1 MSLPAERIA
10 SADAGEFGAAPGLR
24 GGSLG
29 FVETIGQ
36 SIANVAPTLTPALN
50 ITVVAGI
57 AGTGSWLAYLIASIG
72 MMFVAGNIGVLARRH
87 PMAGAY
93 FIYIGRTLG
102 SLAGLVAGWSMIA
115 AYTGCILACVF
126 AGHVFVADLMKGMGF
141 AALMPPGWLFDL
153 AFVGLVWL
161 FAHRDIRLS
170 SRVSLVL
177 EMLSL
182 VIIGVITAMIVA
194 HRGYIVDRVQLDLP
208 SLGFAGV
215 TSALAFAVFSF
226 VGFESAATLAKES
239 RNPRQTIPRVL
250 MLSAGIAGVFFVV
263 IAYAMVLG
271 VHDKT
276 KVISRSASPFVEVSG
291 RAGMAAVAEI
301 VYAAALI
308 SAFACALASLNAV
321 SRLMFSMGRYGF
333 LHRAIGVVNERHGTP
348 HLAIAAAALLTAV
361 VCLGLAS
368 FAPIDA
374 FGYTGTF
381 ATFGFV
387 VVYLLICIVAPLD
400 LARAGIMRVRHLT
413 VGVVGVLLMLFV
425 FYGSLYPVPDY
436 PYNLLPYLFAAYLA
450 VGAAWFH
457 IASMRAP
464 RNADAL
470 LRDLE

>member
-10 SADAGEFGAAPGLR
+10 SADAGEVGAAPGLR

-153 AFVGLVWL
+153 AFVGLVWF

-276 KVISRSASPFVEVSG
+276 EVISRSASPFVEVSG

-333 LHRAIGVVNERHGTP
+333 LHRATGVVNERHGTP

-361 VCLGLAS
+361 VCLGLAG

-400 LARAGIMRVRHLT
+400 LARAGIMRARHLT

-450 VGAAWFH
+450 AGAAWFY
-457 IASMRAP
+457 IASKRAP
-464 RNADAL
+464 QSADAL

>member
-1 MSLPAERIA
+1 MTSVASPSGRSPTRCRRRNCATSASPRCPKGHSAMSCGRSSSFGPRTRSSRSTATAAFCRAPRTLPTERIA
-10 SADAGEFGAAPGLR
+10 AVDAGEVGAASGLR

-36 SIANVAPTLTPALN
+36 SIANIAPALTPALN

-102 SLAGLVAGWSMIA
+102 SLAGLLAGWSMIA
-115 AYTGCILACVF
+115 AYAGCMLACVF
-126 AGHVFVADLMKGMGF
+126 AAHVFVADLLKGMGF

-208 SLGFAGV
+208 QIGFAGV

-226 VGFESAATLAKES
+226 
-239 RNPRQTIPRVL
+239 
-250 MLSAGIAGVFFVV
+250 
-263 IAYAMVLG
+263 
-271 VHDKT
+271 
-276 KVISRSASPFVEVSG
+276 
-291 RAGMAAVAEI
+291 
-301 VYAAALI
+301 
-308 SAFACALASLNAV
+308 
-321 SRLMFSMGRYGF
+321 
-333 LHRAIGVVNERHGTP
+333 
-348 HLAIAAAALLTAV
+348 
-361 VCLGLAS
+361 
-368 FAPIDA
+368 
-374 FGYTGTF
+374 
-381 ATFGFV
+381 
-387 VVYLLICIVAPLD
+387 
-400 LARAGIMRVRHLT
+400 
-413 VGVVGVLLMLFV
+413 
-425 FYGSLYPVPDY
+425 
-436 PYNLLPYLFAAYLA
+436 
-450 VGAAWFH
+450 
-457 IASMRAP
+457 
-464 RNADAL
+464 
-470 LRDLE
+470 

>member
-1 MSLPAERIA
+1 VSLPAERIA
-10 SADAGEFGAAPGLR
+10 AVDAGDISTAPGLR

-57 AGTGSWLAYLIASIG
+57 AGTGSWLAYLIASVG
-72 MMFVAGNIGVLARRH
+72 MLFVAGNIGVLARRH

-115 AYTGCILACVF
+115 AYAGCMLACVF
-126 AGHVFVADLMKGMGF
+126 AGHVFVTDLLKGMGL
-141 AALMPPGWLFDL
+141 AAMIPPGWLFDL
-153 AFVGLVWL
+153 AFIGLIWL

-194 HRGYIVDRVQLDLP
+194 HRGYIVDPVQLDLP
-208 SLGFAGV
+208 QIGFAGV

-239 RNPRQTIPRVL
+239 RNPTQTIPRVL
-250 MLSAGIAGVFFVV
+250 MLSAGIAGIFFVV

-271 VHDKT
+271 VNDKAR
-276 KVISRSASPFVEVSG
+276 IIARSASPFVEVSG
-291 RAGMAAVAEI
+291 RAGMAAIAEI
-301 VYAAALI
+301 VYGAALI

-333 LHRAIGVVNERHGTP
+333 LHRAMGGINERHGTP
-348 HLAIAAAALLTAV
+348 YLAIAAAALSTAV
-361 VCLGLAS
+361 ICLGLAG
-368 FAPIDA
+368 FRPIDA
-374 FGYTGTF
+374 FGYAGTF
-381 ATFGFV
+381 ATFGFL
-387 VVYLLICIVAPLD
+387 VVYLLISIVAPLD
-400 LARAGIMRVRHLT
+400 LSRAGIMRMRHLM
-413 VGVVGVLLMLFV
+413 VGAVGVLLMLFV
-425 FYGSLYPVPDY
+425 FCGSLYPIPDY
-436 PYNLLPYLFAAYLA
+436 PYNLLPYLFAVYLA
-450 VGAAWFH
+450 AGAAWFY
-457 IASMRAP
+457 IAATRAP
-464 RNADAL
+464 RDADAL

>member
-1 MSLPAERIA
+1 
-10 SADAGEFGAAPGLR
+10 
-24 GGSLG
+24 
-29 FVETIGQ
+29 
-36 SIANVAPTLTPALN
+36 
-50 ITVVAGI
+50 
-57 AGTGSWLAYLIASIG
+57 
-72 MMFVAGNIGVLARRH
+72 
-87 PMAGAY
+87 
-93 FIYIGRTLG
+93 
-102 SLAGLVAGWSMIA
+102 
-115 AYTGCILACVF
+115 
-126 AGHVFVADLMKGMGF
+126 MKGMGF
-141 AALMPPGWLFDL
+141 AAMMPPGWLFDL
-153 AFVGLVWL
+153 AFVGLIWL

-177 EMLSL
+177 EALSL
-182 VIIGVITAMIVA
+182 VIIGSITAMIMA
-194 HRGYIVDRVQLDLP
+194 RRGHIVDPVQLDLP

-239 RNPRQTIPRVL
+239 RNPTQTIPRVL

-291 RAGMAAVAEI
+291 RAGMAAIAEI

-308 SAFACALASLNAV
+308 SAFACALASLNAA

-333 LHRAIGVVNERHGTP
+333 LHRAMGVINERHGTP
-348 HLAIAAAALLTAV
+348 HLAIAAAVLSIALI
-361 VCLGLAS
+361 CLGLAG

-381 ATFGFV
+381 ATFGFL
-387 VVYLLICIVAPLD
+387 VVYLLISIVAPLD
-400 LARAGIMRVRHLT
+400 LSRAGIMRARHLA
-413 VGVVGVLLMLFV
+413 VGVIGVLLMLFV
-425 FYGSLYPVPDY
+425 FFGSLYPVPDY

-450 VGAAWFH
+450 AGAAWFY
-457 IASMRAP
+457 IASKRAP
-464 RNADAL
+464 QNADAL

>member
-10 SADAGEFGAAPGLR
+10 SADASDISVAPGLR

-50 ITVVAGI
+50 ITVVASI
-57 AGTGSWLAYLIASIG
+57 AGAGSWLAYLIASIG

-102 SLAGLVAGWSMIA
+102 NLAGHVAGWSMIA
-115 AYTGCILACVF
+115 AYAGCMLACVF
-126 AGHVFVADLMKGMGF
+126 GGRVFVADLLKGMGL

-177 EMLSL
+177 EALSL
-182 VIIGVITAMIVA
+182 VIIGIITVMIVA
-194 HRGYIVDRVQLDLP
+194 RRGHIIDPMQLDLP

-239 RNPRQTIPRVL
+239 RNPTQTIPRVL

-263 IAYAMVLG
+263 MAYAMVLG

-276 KVISRSASPFVEVSG
+276 KVISRSASPFVEVAG

-333 LHRAIGVVNERHGTP
+333 LHRAMGVINERHGTP
-348 HLAIAAAALLTAV
+348 HIAIAAAALSIAL
-361 VCLGLAS
+361 VCLGLAG

-381 ATFGFV
+381 ATFGFLA
-387 VVYLLICIVAPLD
+387 VYLLISIVAPLD
-400 LARAGIMRVRHLT
+400 LSRAGIMRMRHLA
-413 VGVVGVLLMLFV
+413 VGVIGVALMLFV
-425 FYGSLYPVPDY
+425 FFGSLYPMPDY

-450 VGAAWFH
+450 VGAAWFY

-464 RNADAL
+464 QNADAL

>member
-1 MSLPAERIA
+1 MSLPAERIVA
-10 SADAGEFGAAPGLR
+10 VDAGEIGAAPGLR

-102 SLAGLVAGWSMIA
+102 SLAGLLAGWSMIA
-115 AYTGCILACVF
+115 AYAGCMLACVF
-126 AGHVFVADLMKGMGF
+126 AAHVFVADLLKGMGF

-194 HRGYIVDRVQLDLP
+194 HRGYIVDRVQL
-208 SLGFAGV
+208 
-215 TSALAFAVFSF
+215 
-226 VGFESAATLAKES
+226 
-239 RNPRQTIPRVL
+239 
-250 MLSAGIAGVFFVV
+250 SAGIAGLFFVV

-271 VHDKT
+271 VNDKAR
-276 KVISRSASPFVEVSG
+276 VIARSASPFVEVSG
-291 RAGMAAVAEI
+291 RAGMAAIAEI
-301 VYAAALI
+301 VYGAALI

-333 LHRAIGVVNERHGTP
+333 LHRAMGVINQRHGTP
-348 HLAIAAAALLTAV
+348 HFAIAAAALATALI
-361 VCLGLAS
+361 CLGLAG
-368 FAPIDA
+368 FRPIDA

-381 ATFGFV
+381 ATFGFL
-387 VVYLLICIVAPLD
+387 VVYLLISIVAPLD
-400 LARAGIMRVRHLT
+400 LSRAGIMRMRHLV
-413 VGVVGVLLMLFV
+413 VGAVGVLLMLFV
-425 FYGSLYPVPDY
+425 FFGSLYPVPDY
-436 PYNLLPYLFAAYLA
+436 PYNLLPYLFAFYLA
-450 VGAAWFH
+450 AGAAWFY
-457 IASMRAP
+457 IAAARAP
-464 RNADAL
+464 LNADAL

>member
-10 SADAGEFGAAPGLR
+10 AVDAGDISTAPGLR

-57 AGTGSWLAYLIASIG
+57 AGTGSWLAYLIASVG
-72 MMFVAGNIGVLARRH
+72 MLFVAGNIGVLARRH

-115 AYTGCILACVF
+115 AYAGCMLACVF
-126 AGHVFVADLMKGMGF
+126 AGHVFVTDLLKGMGL
-141 AALMPPGWLFDL
+141 AAMIPPGWLFDL
-153 AFVGLVWL
+153 AFIGLIWL

-194 HRGYIVDRVQLDLP
+194 HRGYIVDPVQLDLP
-208 SLGFAGV
+208 QIGFAGV

-239 RNPRQTIPRVL
+239 RNPTQTIPRVL
-250 MLSAGIAGVFFVV
+250 MLSAGIAGIFFVV

-271 VHDKT
+271 VNDKAR
-276 KVISRSASPFVEVSG
+276 IIARSASPFVEVSG
-291 RAGMAAVAEI
+291 RAGMAAIAEI
-301 VYAAALI
+301 VYGAALI

-333 LHRAIGVVNERHGTP
+333 LHRAMGGINERHGTP
-348 HLAIAAAALLTAV
+348 YLAIAAAALSTAV
-361 VCLGLAS
+361 ICLGLAG
-368 FAPIDA
+368 FRPIDA
-374 FGYTGTF
+374 FGYAGTF
-381 ATFGFV
+381 ATFGFL
-387 VVYLLICIVAPLD
+387 VVYLLISIVAPLD
-400 LARAGIMRVRHLT
+400 LSRAGIMRMRHLM
-413 VGVVGVLLMLFV
+413 VGAVGVLLMLFV
-425 FYGSLYPVPDY
+425 FCGSLYPIPDY
-436 PYNLLPYLFAAYLA
+436 PYNLLPYLFAVYLA
-450 VGAAWFH
+450 AGAAWFY
-457 IASMRAP
+457 IAATRAP
-464 RNADAL
+464 RDADAL

>member
-1 MSLPAERIA
+1 MSLPAERIVA
-10 SADAGEFGAAPGLR
+10 VDAGEIGAAPGLR

-36 SIANVAPTLTPALN
+36 SIANIAPTLTPALN

-102 SLAGLVAGWSMIA
+102 SLAGLLAGWSMIA
-115 AYTGCILACVF
+115 AYAGCMLACVF
-126 AGHVFVADLMKGMGF
+126 AAHVFVADLLKGMGL

-208 SLGFAGV
+208 QIGFAGV

-239 RNPRQTIPRVL
+239 RNPTQTIPRVL
-250 MLSAGIAGVFFVV
+250 LLSAGIAGLFFVV

-271 VHDKT
+271 VNDKAR
-276 KVISRSASPFVEVSG
+276 VIARSASPFVEVSG
-291 RAGMAAVAEI
+291 RAGMAAIAEI
-301 VYAAALI
+301 VYGAALI

-333 LHRAIGVVNERHGTP
+333 LHRAMGVINQRHGTP
-348 HLAIAAAALLTAV
+348 HFAIAAAALATALI
-361 VCLGLAS
+361 CLGLAG
-368 FAPIDA
+368 FRPIDA

-381 ATFGFV
+381 ATFGFL
-387 VVYLLICIVAPLD
+387 VVYLLISIVAPLD
-400 LARAGIMRVRHLT
+400 LSRAGIMRMRHLV
-413 VGVVGVLLMLFV
+413 VGAVGVLLMLFV
-425 FYGSLYPVPDY
+425 FFGSLYPVPDY
-436 PYNLLPYLFAAYLA
+436 PYNLLPYLFAFYLA
-450 VGAAWFH
+450 AGAAWFY
-457 IASMRAP
+457 IAAARAP
-464 RNADAL
+464 LNADAL